1 MTQIKRIYT
10 DFSISDYLPNQCYLR
25 AIFKTYQIVQNS
37 QLFFNKQLS
46 GKRQA
51 LLKSL
56 ER

>member
-25 AIFKTYQIVQNS
+25 AIFKTYRIVQNS

-46 GKRQA
+46 RKRQV